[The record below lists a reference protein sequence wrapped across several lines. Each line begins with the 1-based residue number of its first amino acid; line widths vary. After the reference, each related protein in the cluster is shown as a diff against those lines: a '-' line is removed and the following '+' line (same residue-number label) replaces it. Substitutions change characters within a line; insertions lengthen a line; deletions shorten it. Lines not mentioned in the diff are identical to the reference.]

1 MTGLTALWLPILLS
15 AVFVFVLSSIIHMA
29 TPWHKNDYPPMPN
42 EDRVRDAL
50 RPLAIPPGD
59 YMVPRAQSMAE
70 MGTPAFQE
78 KMKQGPVLMATVM
91 PNGMPSMG
99 PQLAKWFLYSV
110 VMSVFA
116 AYVTGR
122 ALGQSSPYL
131 SVFRFAGV
139 TAFLGYGAALW
150 QFNIWYH
157 RSLRTTITSTVD
169 ALLYALVTAGTFGWL
184 WPQWS

>member
-1 MTGLTALWLPILLS
+1 MTGLTALWLPIVLS

-29 TPWHKNDYPPMPN
+29 TPWHKNDYPAMPN

-59 YMVPRAQSMAE
+59 YMVPRCDNFADMKKPEFKA
-70 MGTPAFQE
+70 
-78 KMKQGPVLMATVM
+78 KMEQGPVLLATVL

-99 PQLAKWFLYSV
+99 PQLVKWFLYAL

-116 AYVTGR
+116 AYVAGR
-122 ALGQSSPYL
+122 ALGQGSPYL

-139 TAFLGYGAALW
+139 TAFMGYGAALW

-157 RSLRTTITSTVD
+157 RSLRTTITSTID
-169 ALLYALVTAGTFGWL
+169 ALLYALVTAGTLGWL

>member
-1 MTGLTALWLPILLS
+1 MTGLTALWLPIVLS

-29 TPWHKNDYPPMPN
+29 TPWHKNDYPKLPN
-42 EDRVRDAL
+42 EDAFRAAVG
-50 RPLAIPPGD
+50 PLNIPPGD
-59 YMVPRAQSMAE
+59 YMVPRCDSMAE
-70 MGTPAFQE
+70 MKTPEFKT
-78 KMKQGPVLMATVM
+78 KMEQGPVLMATVL

-99 PQLAKWFLYSV
+99 PQLVKWFLYALA
-110 VMSVFA
+110 MSVFA
-116 AYVTGR
+116 AYVAGR

-139 TAFLGYGAALW
+139 TAFVGYGAALW

-157 RSLRTTITSTVD
+157 RSLRTTITSTID

-184 WPQWS
+184 WPQWT